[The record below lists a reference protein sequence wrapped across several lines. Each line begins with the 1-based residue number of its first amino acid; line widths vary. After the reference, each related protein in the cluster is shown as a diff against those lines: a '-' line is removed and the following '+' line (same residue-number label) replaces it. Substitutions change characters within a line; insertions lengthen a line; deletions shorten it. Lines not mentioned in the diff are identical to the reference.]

1 MATPSAEQRNFS
13 QDSYN
18 RKGMNVFIL
27 SMIVS
32 IGFFILLVI
41 FHHGVDLK
49 EVAEKNP
56 TAAAAPTSDPAQ
68 MGTKT
73 EPSQSAPATK

>member
-1 MATPSAEQRNFS
+1 MATAPADQRNFS
-13 QDSYN
+13 QDSHN
-18 RKGMNVFIL
+18 RAGLNVFIL

-32 IGFFILLVI
+32 IGFFILLVA

-56 TAAAAPTSDPAQ
+56 STATAPGAAAPDAN
-68 MGTKT
+68 
-73 EPSQSAPATK
+73 SATH